1 MNPLCCIAPVSIDDR
16 TNPVIAKPA
25 PPNQQHSHL
34 SGLVAP
40 SSNHA
45 SKPSFSTQASWISQD
60 QLERLSSE
68 DVDLEGKDSSSKGGF
83 FFGNGVVGGG
93 VAGIMYKWVNY
104 GKGWRARWFELEDGV
119 LSYYKIHG
127 PDKIVMN
134 PAREKGGVRV
144 IGEESVRY
152 IRKAS
157 CGGSSSNKLG
167 AGAGASSRPCKPFG
181 EVHLKVT
188 ILILDLCMKTL

>member
-16 TNPVIAKPA
+16 TNPVVAKSSAGTANHQSQLGFEALPSA
-25 PPNQQHSHL
+25 K
-34 SGLVAP
+34 SG
-40 SSNHA
+40 SNHA

-68 DVDLEGKDSSSKGGF
+68 VVDDVNLEAKDASSSKGGF
-83 FFGNGVVGGG
+83 FFGNGVGAGAG

-119 LSYYKIHG
+119 LSYFKIHG

-134 PAREKGGVRV
+134 PSREKGVRV

-157 CGGSSSNKLG
+157 CGSSNRLG
-167 AGAGASSRPCKPFG
+167 ASAAASRPCKPFG
-181 EVHLKVT
+181 EVHLKVF
-188 ILILDLCMKTL
+188 

>member
-25 PPNQQHSHL
+25 SNHQLGLPP
-34 SGLVAP
+34 
-40 SSNHA
+40 SNHA

-68 DVDLEGKDSSSKGGF
+68 DVNLEGKDSTSNGGF
-83 FFGNGVVGGG
+83 FFGNGSVGAGGG
-93 VAGIMYKWVNY
+93 VAGIMYKWTHY

-134 PAREKGGVRV
+134 PAREKGVRV

-157 CGGSSSNKLG
+157 FGGSSNKLG
-167 AGAGASSRPCKPFG
+167 AGAGAASRPCKPFG
-181 EVHLKVT
+181 EVHLKVQS
-188 ILILDLCMKTL
+188 

>member
-16 TNPVIAKPA
+16 TNPVVAKSA
-25 PPNQQHSHL
+25 ANQQSQLAL
-34 SGLVAP
+34 SAAKP

-68 DVDLEGKDSSSKGGF
+68 VVTSDDVNLEASSKGGF
-83 FFGNGVVGGG
+83 FIGNGVGAGGG
-93 VAGIMYKWVNY
+93 IAGILYKWVNY

-134 PAREKGGVRV
+134 PSRDKGVRV

-157 CGGSSSNKLG
+157 CGSSNRLG
-167 AGAGASSRPCKPFG
+167 ASAAASRPCKPFG
-181 EVHLKVT
+181 EVHLKV
-188 ILILDLCMKTL
+188 L